1 MCIIVR
7 PICGL
12 PPRYSPARAE
22 EEEGHR
28 YGDKVFNYT
37 VFCFFHNV
45 AFIKVRN
52 IGEGEVS

>member
-1 MCIIVR
+1 M
-7 PICGL
+7 PMHHL
-12 PPRYSPARAE
+12 PPRDSAAGAE

>member
-1 MCIIVR
+1 M
-7 PICGL
+7 
-12 PPRYSPARAE
+12 PPRYSPAAAE